1 MDIVTYKLSQKYA
14 DKVAA
19 GFSSVRVDGLNII
32 FTLNDG
38 KTTTVTVPAPKDGEK
53 GDTGISITNV
63 TLDSQSHLIC
73 TLSDGS
79 TVDAGLVHQGVDGK
93 DGQNGKDG
101 INGKDG
107 QNGKDGIDGAK
118 GADGKD
124 GKNYSV
130 EVVESTTTTLE
141 IEPNKFYKFGEE
153 TELNITLAEIT
164 DETQL
169 NEYMFEFISGATAT
183 TLTLP
188 DTIKWLGIPT
198 IEANKIYQCSIVDN
212 IGVLLGV
219 SNV

>member
-53 GDTGISITNV
+53 GDTGVSITNV
-63 TLDSQSHLIC
+63 ALDSQSHLIC

-79 TVDAGLVHQGVDGK
+79 TVDAGLVHQGIDGK
-93 DGQNGKDG
+93 DGQDG
-101 INGKDG
+101 LNGKDG
-107 QNGKDGIDGAK
+107 QNGKDGIDGAN
-118 GADGKD
+118 GAD

-164 DETQL
+164 DNTQL
-169 NEYMFEFISGATAT
+169 NEYMFEFISGDTAT

>member
-79 TVDAGLVHQGVDGK
+79 TVDAGLIHQGIDGK

-107 QNGKDGIDGAK
+107 QNGKDGR
-118 GADGKD
+118 D

-164 DETQL
+164 DTTQL
-169 NEYMFEFISGATAT
+169 NEHMFEFISGATAT

-188 DTIKWLGIPT
+188 SSVKWLETPT

>member
-53 GDTGISITNV
+53 GETGVSITNV
-63 TLDSQSHLIC
+63 TLDKKSHLIC

-79 TVDAGLVHQGVDGK
+79 TVDAGLVHQGIDGK

-101 INGKDG
+101 L
-107 QNGKDGIDGAK
+107 NGKDGIDGAN

-183 TLTLP
+183 TLILP